1 MKVTLLSASLLAGQL
16 VTPVS
21 DRVPHMNVEVLCKAT
36 VADDKANGVVLGQ
49 SLQECMS
56 DETDAQ
62 QQLSALWTANAGPVR
77 DRCEA
82 EATSVPYAQSYVD
95 LLSCIQSAE
104 PANPRPSAPLKGA
117 SKNRNA
123 K

>member
-1 MKVTLLSASLLAGQL
+1 MKVALLSAALMAGQL

-21 DRVPHMNVEVLCKAT
+21 DRVPHLNVEALCKAT
-36 VADDKANGVVLGQ
+36 VADDKANGIVLGQ
-49 SLQECMS
+49 SLEKCMS

-62 QQLSALWTANAGPVR
+62 QQLVALWSANAGPVR

-82 EATSVPYAQSYVD
+82 EASSIAGAQSYVD
-95 LLSCIQSAE
+95 LLSCIQAAE
-104 PANPRPSAPLKGA
+104 LANPRPSAPLKGA